1 MRAVLPMLVAFIVA
15 FATQARAE
23 VDWAKVD
30 QTIGRPSLAQPDGV
44 HRFGLPR
51 ADLRVTVDG
60 VAIKPAFA
68 LGSWLAFEPMS
79 DDVVVMG
86 DLVLTQTELNPVMTR
101 LTQGGIQITA
111 IHNHLLRAEPM
122 TLYMHIGGHGN
133 ALKLAET
140 LRAALDLTGTPP
152 PAAGSVALTTV
163 LDGAA
168 LDRALGR
175 AGKAN
180 GDVYQFT
187 IPRAEPIADAG
198 MAVPASMG
206 TGTAINFQPAG
217 DGRAA
222 ATGDFVLTAAEVNPV
237 LTTLR
242 QNGIEVTALHN
253 HMLND
258 QPRLFFMHFWA
269 VDDPAVLA
277 RGLRIALDKTN
288 VARP

>member
-1 MRAVLPMLVAFIVA
+1 MRIALSMLTALTIGL
-15 FATQARAE
+15 ATQAHAE

-51 ADLRVTVDG
+51 SDLHVMVDG
-60 VAIKPAFA
+60 IAIKPAFA
-68 LGSWLAFEPMS
+68 LGSWFAFEPMG
-79 DDVVVMG
+79 DNAMVMG
-86 DLVLTQTELNPVMTR
+86 DMVLTQTELNPVMTQ
-101 LTQGGIQITA
+101 LVQGGIQITA

-122 TLYMHIGGHGN
+122 TLYMHIEGHGN
-133 ALKLAET
+133 ALRLAET
-140 LRAALDLTGTPP
+140 LRAALNLTGTPP
-152 PAAGSVALTTV
+152 AAGSATAAGA

-168 LDRALGR
+168 LDRAMGR

-180 GDVYQFT
+180 GDVYQFSV
-187 IPRAEPIADAG
+187 PRAETIMDG
-198 MAVPASMG
+198 DMAVPASMG

-222 ATGDFVLTAAEVNPV
+222 VTGDFVLIEAEVNPV
-237 LTTLR
+237 LATLR

-258 QPRLFFMHFWA
+258 RPRLFFMHFWA
-269 VDDPAVLA
+269 VDDPAVLV
-277 RGLRIALDKTN
+277 RGLRAALDKTN
-288 VARP
+288 VVRP

>member
-1 MRAVLPMLVAFIVA
+1 MRAVLPILAVFAA
-15 FATQARAE
+15 TFATQARAE
-23 VDWAKVD
+23 VDWAKID

-51 ADLRVTVDG
+51 TDLRVTVDG
-60 VAIKPAFA
+60 IAIKPVFA
-68 LGSWLAFEPMS
+68 LGSWLAFEPMG
-79 DDVVVMG
+79 DDAMVMG
-86 DLVLTQTELNPVMTR
+86 DLVLTQTELNPVMAR
-101 LTQGGIQITA
+101 LAQGGIHITA

-133 ALKLAET
+133 PLKLAET
-140 LRAALDLTGTPP
+140 LRAALNLTGTPP
-152 PAAGSVALTTV
+152 PATGAAASGSA

-168 LDRALGR
+168 LDRVLGR
-175 AGKAN
+175 AGKAS
-180 GDVYQFT
+180 GGVYQFT
-187 IPRAEPIADAG
+187 IPRAEAIMDEG

-206 TGTAINFQPAG
+206 MGTAINFQPTG

-222 ATGDFVLTAAEVNPV
+222 VTGDFVLVAAEVNPV
-237 LTTLR
+237 LATLR

-269 VDDPAVLA
+269 VSDPAVLA
-277 RGLRIALDKTN
+277 RGLRAALDKTN